1 MENTPLTDEQRI
13 SSIIFEDRN
22 LLVAAAGSGKTST
35 IVGKVGY
42 ALLTGLYKPEEI
54 LVLAFNKNAG
64 DELTERI
71 NFRLKDI
78 LAQFNTRVEA
88 LNFHK
93 FGVRVIGKATGKA
106 PLFPMMQ
113 ENRSPC

>member
-1 MENTPLTDEQRI
+1 
-13 SSIIFEDRN
+13 
-22 LLVAAAGSGKTST
+22 LVAAAGSGKTST

-64 DELTERI
+64 EELSERI

-78 LAQFNTRVEA
+78 LTQFDTRVEA

-93 FGVRVIGKATGKA
+93 FGVKVIGKATGKSPSVSNDA
-106 PLFPMMQ
+106 GKQVPP
-113 ENRSPC
+113 ESDYSTINRNRSRLSGKVSFI